1 MSASRKS
8 FRGPRGL
15 ALVTLLFA
23 LASCGGGDDTAEI
36 GPIWI
41 PTDVAAVDI
50 DGDGRTD
57 VVTLASYSTGYLQ
70 KQGYLLVYLQ
80 TATPGVFAAPTTY
93 VFGQYPW
100 RMAIGD
106 VDGDGNP
113 DIAVTDVDSK
123 TVWLLLQDPARRG
136 EFKAAQPLLT
146 GVYAYDAVIADL
158 NNDGAPDVAVADSNT
173 FQVVIRYQD
182 PLDRGA
188 FASQGNLALPGRAAQ
203 LGAGD
208 IDADGLPD
216 LLAWVYTSP
225 LGVYPATGG
234 LVAAYEKPGG
244 FDLSAVLAS
253 QTGQNVARLA
263 VADMNGDGRRDLFAY
278 ETPFGTDFSARLA
291 VVPQSTAPR
300 AYDAPL
306 FTSLAG
312 VQGIDDAALADLNR
326 DGLPDAAVVGFFPV
340 GSPSTVESHLNLFIN
355 DGAGSFTLSSVV
367 SLPIATSRVA
377 AGDLDGDGRTDLVL
391 LGDRNRAMVMFQTPA
406 GSFLAPRLLY

>member
-1 MSASRKS
+1 MTASRRS
-8 FRGPRGL
+8 ARWSRRL
-15 ALVTLLFA
+15 ALIA
-23 LASCGGGDDTAEI
+23 LASALGSCGGGDDTAEI

-41 PTDVAAVDI
+41 ATDVAAVDI

-70 KQGYLLVYLQ
+70 NQGYLLVYLQ

-93 VFGQYPW
+93 AFGQYPW

-106 VDGDGNP
+106 VDGDGSP
-113 DIAVTDVDSK
+113 DIVVTDVNSK
-123 TVWLLLQDPARRG
+123 IVWLLIQNPARRG
-136 EFKAAQPLLT
+136 EFEAPQPILT
-146 GVYAYDAVIADL
+146 GVYAYDVVIADL
-158 NNDGAPDVAVADSNT
+158 NNDGAPDVAVPDSNT
-173 FQVVIRYQD
+173 SQVVIRYQD

-203 LGAGD
+203 LGGGD

-234 LVAAYEKPGG
+234 IAAAYQKAGG
-244 FDLSAVLAS
+244 FDLSPVLAS

-263 VADMNGDGRRDLFAY
+263 VADFNGDGRQDLFAY
-278 ETPFGTDFSARLA
+278 ETSFSTDFSARFA
-291 VVPQSTAPR
+291 VVPQSAAPR
-300 AYDAPL
+300 TYDAPV

-312 VQGIDDAALADLNR
+312 VQGIEDAALVDLNQ

-367 SLPIATSRVA
+367 SLPIAMSRVA
-377 AGDLDGDGRTDLVL
+377 AGDLDGDGRSDLVL
-391 LGDRNRAMVMFQTPA
+391 LGNNNRAMVMFQTPT
-406 GSFLAPRLLY
+406 GGFLAPRLLY